1 MHYSLYLPRT
11 VSVLICI
18 LYCMVPL
25 SLFVI
30 IIVYIDVLSDFC
42 FTFFQGIAR
51 SFPLWSSIYAVVY
64 TWNTETKNIFFLNV
78 IHRINPLSFSTGWA
92 VPAGTAESWFFN
104 LIHFILQVNMFMS
117 NQLWT
122 LNEVLFQ
129 AFTAFESEVPRLTK
143 VGIFSSNTVIKSEM
157 GNIGFMCCRTD
168 TTCMGLFKLNLVEI
182 ACYPMFVADSRFWL
196 VTIHIGCT
204 IISFLTQPA

>member
-1 MHYSLYLPRT
+1 
-11 VSVLICI
+11 
-18 LYCMVPL
+18 MVPL

-30 IIVYIDVLSDFC
+30 NIVYIDVLSDFC
-42 FTFFQGIAR
+42 
-51 SFPLWSSIYAVVY
+51 LY
-64 TWNTETKNIFFLNV
+64 FFLKGLPDLFLCGRLNMLWCTLGTLKPKTIVFFNV
-78 IHRINPLSFSTGWA
+78 IHIINPLSFSTGWA

-143 VGIFSSNTVIKSEM
+143 VGIFSFNTVIKSEM

-196 VTIHIGCT
+196 ATIHIGCT
-204 IISFLTQPA
+204 RISFLTQPA

>member
-1 MHYSLYLPRT
+1 
-11 VSVLICI
+11 
-18 LYCMVPL
+18 MVPL

-42 FTFFQGIAR
+42 FTFFQRVCQI
-51 SFPLWSSIYAVVY
+51 FSSVVVY
-64 TWNTETKNIFFLNV
+64 ICCGVHLEHWNQKHFFLNV

-104 LIHFILQVNMFMS
+104 LFHIILQVNMFMS

-143 VGIFSSNTVIKSEM
+143 VGIFSSNTVIQSEM
-157 GNIGFMCCRTD
+157 GNIAFMCCRTD
-168 TTCMGLFKLNLVEI
+168 TTCMGLFKLNMVEI

-204 IISFLTQPA
+204 RISFLTQPA